1 MTTTDA
7 EENRGRPPGA
17 LLRIVGGLSP
27 AYFAMVMA
35 TGIVS
40 IAAKLQGMPVVAAGL
55 FRLNAGFFAVLWFL
69 YLARLALARDRF
81 LADLCDHNKGV
92 GYFTSVAATCVLGNQ
107 FVLIGDDARTGFLL
121 WALGGALWL
130 VQLYTIFTCLTIKRE
145 KPTLARGLNGGW
157 LLPVVATQSVS
168 VLGGLLAERSGGW
181 NEEILFFSLATW
193 LGGGMLYIWI
203 IALIFYRY
211 TFFTL
216 EPEDLTPPY
225 WINMGA
231 MAISTLAGAVLV
243 SASPH
248 SALLREI
255 APFVK
260 GFTLLFW
267 ATATFWIPML
277 LILGAWRHV
286 AMRFP
291 LRYDPAYWGAVFP
304 LGMYTAATHRLADAL
319 DAPFLLAIPRVGV
332 YVALAA
338 WLTTFAGLARGLTRA
353 VAGARA
359 DRS

>member
-1 MTTTDA
+1 LSA
-7 EENRGRPPGA
+7 GVEGEIGPAASP
-17 LLRIVGGLSP
+17 LRRVVAGLSP

-40 IAAKLQGMPVVAAGL
+40 IAAKLQGLTVVADAL
-55 FRLNAGFFAVLWFL
+55 FWLNLAFFATLWLL
-69 YLARLALARDRF
+69 YAARLWSAPDRF
-81 LADLCDHNKGV
+81 FADLNDHNRGV

-107 FVLIGDDARTGFLL
+107 FVLIRDAPRTASAL
-121 WALGGALWL
+121 WVMGAALWL
-130 VQLYTIFTCLTIKRE
+130 VLLYTVFTCLTIKQK
-145 KPTLARGLNGGW
+145 KPPLAQGLNGGW

-168 VLGGLLAERSGGW
+168 VLGSLLAGRSAGYH
-181 NEEILFFSLATW
+181 EEIVFFSLVMW

-216 EPEDLTPPY
+216 EPQDLTPPY

-243 SASPH
+243 GAAPH
-248 SALLREI
+248 SALVREML
-255 APFVK
+255 PFVK

-291 LRYDPAYWGAVFP
+291 VRYDPAYWGAVFP
-304 LGMYTAATHRLADAL
+304 LGMYTAATHRLAGAL
-319 DAPFLLAIPRVGV
+319 ETPFLLAIPRVAV
-332 YVALAA
+332 YLALAA
-338 WLTTFAGLARGLTRA
+338 WLATLVGLGHTLIKA
-353 VAGARA
+353 VAGR
-359 DRS
+359 RVPQT